1 MVAKKSVLDEKENK
15 QSEIK
20 PRWYIFRVQTGRED
34 GIINSLKSSFS
45 MLAKDGIDWNDF
57 FEEFSV
63 PKHKVVKYVNG
74 KKVEKDLNAYPGY
87 IFLKV
92 KMTDEIVLFLR
103 SFFRING
110 FGQMLPQAISDEEYQ
125 KMMNKVNG
133 LSDNSQKFVFRIG
146 QCVTICLTPLFSY
159 FVIYLAYLEHY
170 NQGDKQIRIFTA
182 LKYMVYFSLIML
194 VIGIT
199 LILIFYLTNL
209 PLGVGGYVSA
219 S

>member
-15 QSEIK
+15 QGEIK

-45 MLAKDGIDWNDF
+45 MLAKDGIDGNDF
-57 FEEFSV
+57 FKEFSV

-74 KKVEKDLNAYPGY
+74 KKVEKELNAYPGY

-146 QCVTICLTPLFSY
+146 QRVKINSGSFASMEGNI
-159 FVIYLAYLEHY
+159 VSIDDE
-170 NQGDKQIRIFTA
+170 NKKMVVSIMIFNCETNVDIEYGQVTA
-182 LKYMVYFSLIML
+182 LD
-194 VIGIT
+194 
-199 LILIFYLTNL
+199 
-209 PLGVGGYVSA
+209 
-219 S
+219 